1 MDMIDFIN
9 QTYGGVRARFAKD
22 AQVTP
27 QQLTKWIKNNYII
40 INKVIYRPLRII
52 DLDNNE
58 QTQRTNS
65 KHAID
70 TFAEFFHS
78 IKRGHSAFVQEYRK
92 HKQSIKVNY
101 SLESRFDGL
110 CEAVNDAQRIVEEA
124 LIYTDHHSTSSRVII
139 NIQNEPSNCEA
150 EIIIENE
157 NPECYIQ
164 DAYKLFMV
172 LVLRSKG
179 YMAE

>member
-1 MDMIDFIN
+1 MDLVDYIN
-9 QTYGGVRARFAKD
+9 KMYGGVRARFARD

-27 QQLTKWIKNNYII
+27 QQLTKWINNNYII
-40 INKVIYRPLRII
+40 INKVIYRPLRILDI
-52 DLDNNE
+52 DSNE
-58 QTQRTNS
+58 LTRRTNS

-92 HKQSIKVNY
+92 HKQYIKVDY
-101 SLESRFDGL
+101 SLESRFEGL
-110 CEAVNDAQRIVEEA
+110 REVVSDAQRIVEEA
-124 LIYTDHHSTSSRVII
+124 LTYTDHHSTSSRVIV
-139 NIQNEPSNCEA
+139 NIQNKPSSCEA
-150 EIIIENE
+150 EIILENE

-164 DAYKLFMV
+164 DIYKIFMV